1 MVERAGVEILSK
13 AVPIAMLAFVVS
25 SMLSMGLSLTVGQV
39 LAPLRNYKLVV
50 FALLANFVLMPLA
63 AFSIARVLRLDQ
75 PLGIALLLLGTASG
89 APFLPLLARISK
101 GNLAFSVGL
110 MVLLMVVTV
119 AYMPLVLPLILEGV
133 SVDPMKIGRSLVF
146 LMMLPLAFGLL
157 VKARLSAL
165 AAKAQLQLGRIS
177 ILSLALLIALLLIT
191 NMRNVLSLY
200 GTRGVLASILF
211 IAAGSGIGW
220 VLGGPQPDTRGV
232 MALGTAQR
240 NIAAALVVGGQN
252 FKDPRVIVMVV
263 VVAIVGL
270 LLLMPFARYLA
281 KVSRPASDGSSKTSR
296 LQPSG
301 QSETD
306 GARRAS

>member
-1 MVERAGVEILSK
+1 MEIMSK
-13 AVPIAMLAFVVS
+13 IIPVVMLAFVLS
-25 SMLSMGLSLTVGQV
+25 SMLSMGLSLTVAQIV
-39 LAPLRNYKLVV
+39 APLRNYRLII
-50 FALLANFVLMPLA
+50 FALLANFVLMPFA
-63 AFSIARVLRLDQ
+63 ALGIARLLRLDE

-119 AYMPLVLPLILEGV
+119 GYMPLVLPLFLQGV

-146 LMMLPLAFGLL
+146 LMMLPLAIGLL
-157 VKARLSAL
+157 VKARLSGF
-165 AAKAQLQLGRIS
+165 AAKVQPSLGKVS
-177 ILSLALLIALLLIT
+177 ILSLALLIVLLLIT
-191 NMRNVLSLY
+191 NFQNVLSLY

-211 IAAGSGIGW
+211 IAAGYGIGW
-220 VLGGPQPDTRGV
+220 LFGGSQSDTRGV

-252 FKDPRVIVMVV
+252 FSDPNVIVMVV

-270 LLLMPFARYLA
+270 LMLMPLAKYLA
-281 KVSRPASDGSSKTSR
+281 RFSQLTSAR
-296 LQPSG
+296 DNSAKLQPVE
-301 QSETD
+301 QSPAD
-306 GARRAS
+306 RARRAS